1 MGLSGLTYLFQ
12 GWVAGA
18 DGFTR
23 THDMAIVASC
33 VVNLAWLIW
42 LVVVARQAHDLE
54 PAALGDEGRGRR
66 DA

>member
-1 MGLSGLTYLFQ
+1 M
-12 GWVAGA
+12 AGA

-23 THDMAIVASC
+23 THDMAIVASW
-33 VVNLAWLIW
+33 VVNLAWVIW
-42 LVVVARQAHDLE
+42 LAVVARRAHNLE